1 MVCSEIP
8 LYGKRGWRTAVI
20 FNTNMRAA
28 HMAGKWQQLWA
39 GRKRYPYLQYRTAG
53 DSRVRPLHR
62 QWNGQIYRIDD
73 LFWQT
78 HYPPNDYGC
87 RCTVRALSQAD
98 MDEDN
103 LQVSSPYDIKYRSVT
118 TSDGEVIDQVPVGIG
133 PGWDHNVGQSW
144 IAPELAL
151 GQKIAALPKELRG
164 ALADK
169 AISPAFQKVLN
180 ADFKAFQT
188 AIKEPV
194 GAAKIVGF
202 MDSGMLNAISEKLP
216 DIQLNT
222 TAVTVLDRKIDHLS
236 GAHKASNKQAWPED
250 WFNNLPEHF
259 SNYRAVLWDK
269 IHESLVVIP
278 LGNFNGTIPKI
289 AIRLNQKTK
298 YGKAASVVSLGSSDA
313 HSLKDS
319 AKFELLLGTL

>member
-1 MVCSEIP
+1 MSSS
-8 LYGKRGWRTAVI
+8 T
-20 FNTNMRAA
+20 
-28 HMAGKWQQLWA
+28 
-39 GRKRYPYLQYRTAG
+39 RK
-53 DSRVRPLHR
+53 
-62 QWNGQIYRIDD
+62 
-73 LFWQT
+73 
-78 HYPPNDYGC
+78 
-87 RCTVRALSQAD
+87 
-98 MDEDN
+98 
-103 LQVSSPYDIKYRSVT
+103 
-118 TSDGEVIDQVPVGIG
+118 GIE
-133 PGWDHNVGQSW
+133 P
-144 IAPELAL
+144 
-151 GQKIAALPKELRG
+151 
-164 ALADK
+164 
-169 AISPAFQKVLN
+169 ISPAFQKVLN

-222 TAVTVLDRKIDHLS
+222 TAVTVLDSKIDHLS

-298 YGKAASVVSLGSSDA
+298 YGKAAAVVSLGSSDA